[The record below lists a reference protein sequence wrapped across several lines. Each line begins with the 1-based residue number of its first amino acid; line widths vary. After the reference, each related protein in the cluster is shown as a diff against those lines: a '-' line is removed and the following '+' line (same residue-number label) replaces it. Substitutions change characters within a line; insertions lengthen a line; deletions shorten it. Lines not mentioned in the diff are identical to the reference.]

1 MSQPSFRTRNR
12 ATGLLVAG
20 ALLVAVSTMST
31 AAAADTSAVAGC
43 ADQFELAQRT
53 DMESFRDYDR
63 ETFRDGHHP
72 DAVTV
77 FASGDTFVGI
87 DAIMEVLSGF
97 HFGRREAIWTWT
109 ERYRV
114 VDGCRSAF
122 ILYETVYV

>member
-1 MSQPSFRTRNR
+1 MSE
-12 ATGLLVAG
+12 AE
-20 ALLVAVSTMST
+20 
-31 AAAADTSAVAGC
+31 GC
-43 ADQFELAQRT
+43 ARQFEEAQRT
-53 DMESFRDYDR
+53 DMESFRDYDAD
-63 ETFRDGHHP
+63 TFREGHHP